1 MCACSRACVLYRV
14 PLTPPPVLRG
24 GLSLSSAVTEHRR
37 AVRPSRRSQGSR
49 NPLRALAARADVNQD
64 HMGDHGDPNGT
75 PDESAA
81 ATAQKSESPSPPYA
95 HAHTSDSRF
104 RIDQVGGQTCSKGR
118 GAFFCFLS
126 VL

>member
-1 MCACSRACVLYRV
+1 MCNRACALYRV

-81 ATAQKSESPSPPYA
+81 ATAQKSESPSLRPPPT
-95 HAHTSDSRF
+95 HTLTRQTLGSES
-104 RIDQVGGQTCSKGR
+104 IKSGGR
-118 GAFFCFLS
+118 PAPI
-126 VL
+126 